1 MALNK
6 RLDQNDQFNQQQGL
20 REKQFGLL
28 QRQQDRA
35 DEKQASETQDRA
47 LSQVA
52 GITQYINGL
61 PADDPQRK
69 ELWGHLAGH
78 EAINKTLQ
86 SHGVDPNDHV
96 NGPLFMA
103 KQFEGWQDPQKTRLN
118 NATIE
123 EKGSHAAYYDKAGD
137 ALTQRSAAAQT
148 NAQTARL
155 NAYGDLAEKLGTTPT
170 REQWEAPENQGLIN
184 AAFGG
189 PMPYEKSRPL
199 LVQAQMDFQRQFEP
213 TAEEREMGITREHKM
228 EARRQEKL
236 RDMYGVE
243 QKALIG
249 KSVRL
254 KPDGSFEAIPGANTV
269 GERNQAVIAKQGLE
283 RLDEG
288 EKMLASKGT
297 VKQFFGDLSGSKF
310 ASGYGE
316 AGQGFRNVKAAILD
330 LNFALSGKSVS
341 NKEREEFLNLYMPHW
356 SDSTATQQQKMRMV
370 RGYFNQVLKM
380 RNEGASDDE
389 IKRMH
394 DKMLSRDPELEVNKG
409 SSSPET
415 MLDDAR
421 AAIKNGA
428 PRDKVIERLK
438 QNRIDPGRL

>member
-6 RLDQNDQFNQQQGL
+6 RRDQNDQFAQQQDL
-20 REKQFGLL
+20 REKQFGLQ

-61 PADDPQRK
+61 KPDDPQRK
-69 ELWGHLAGH
+69 ELWGHLANH
-78 EAINKTLQ
+78 DAVNQALRE
-86 SHGVDPNDHV
+86 HGVDPNDHV

-118 NATIE
+118 NAAIE
-123 EKGSHAAYYDKAGD
+123 EKGARSGYYDAMSDRAKQQG
-137 ALTQRSAAAQT
+137 AAATT

-199 LVQAQMDFQRQFEP
+199 LVQAQMEFQRQFEP
-213 TAEEREMGITREHKM
+213 TAEERAMGITREHKM
-228 EARRQEKL
+228 EAARQEKL
-236 RDMYGVE
+236 RDMYGID
-243 QKALIG
+243 QKTLIG
-249 KSVRL
+249 KNSKL
-254 KPDGSFEAIPGANTV
+254 NPNGTLQAMPGGNTV
-269 GERNQAVIAKQGLE
+269 SERNQAVIAQQGLE

-297 VKQFFGDLSGSKF
+297 IKQFFGDLSGSKF

-316 AGQGFRNVKAAILD
+316 AGQGFRNVKAAIID

-341 NKEREEFLNLYMPHW
+341 NAERKEFLDLYMPHW

-370 RGYFNQVLKM
+370 RGYFKQVLKM
-380 RNEGASDDE
+380 RNSGASDDE
-389 IKRMH
+389 IKQLH
-394 DKMLSRDPELEVNKG
+394 DQMLSKDPEREAQ
-409 SSSPET
+409 SDSPDT